1 MATTPASSPF
11 PEICFNTPAGRI
23 CFPIT
28 TGPTFPPPPTSSTD
42 PLKHWK
48 IRYSAQGEI
57 MRAGTCQGSDDL
69 MFVNQVER
77 TQDSTSKRFQLWRNG
92 ELFLT
97 LSGRS
102 YHSPTGEPGQC
113 GKKLGIAV
121 KTDLTDYKMTL
132 TQEHCSSARV
142 LVEANGTVT
151 ERTLDFLDVRCSP
164 GEADIGLC
172 QSLHER
178 DKQQLEPFK
187 ALLLRVNAYYWQKG
201 GEELAQ
207 LSNLLKNPVDGGT
220 QASIWCGIARAGCWG
235 LAAAGGAA
243 CCGVT
248 AGVGCILC
256 SGGFGAAGSG
266 CSEAWSW
273 C

>member
-1 MATTPASSPF
+1 MLSTQASSTF

-28 TGPTFPPPPTSSTD
+28 TGPTFPPPPTSVPEAPSNWNI
-42 PLKHWK
+42 L
-48 IRYSAQGEI
+48 YSPQGEVI
-57 MRAGTCQGSDDL
+57 RAASCSGADEL
-69 MFVNQVER
+69 LFVNRIER
-77 TQDSTSKRFQLWRNG
+77 SAEATTKTFQLRRNG

-97 LSGRS
+97 LNARTYHAPETERS
-102 YHSPTGEPGQC
+102 QC
-113 GKKLGIAV
+113 AKKLGV
-121 KTDLTDYKMTL
+121 SVRTDLTDYKITIA
-132 TQEHCSSARV
+132 QESCSTARV
-142 LVEANGTVT
+142 VVDANGTVT
-151 ERTLDFLDVRCSP
+151 ERNLDFLDVRCTPS
-164 GEADIGLC
+164 EAPIGLC
-172 QSLHER
+172 HALSER

-187 ALLLRVNAYYWQKG
+187 ALLAWVNALYWKRG
-201 GEELAQ
+201 AEELAQ
-207 LSNLLKNPVDGGT
+207 LSTLLKNPADGGT
-220 QASIWCGIARAGCWG
+220 QASIWCGLARAGCWG